1 MAGTIPD
8 SAGASRIA
16 SGPPPPG
23 VGAALPDL
31 TRLQLD
37 ILPQPNDVTCG
48 PTCLHAVYR
57 YFEDPIDLDEV
68 IHEVP
73 ALDHGGT
80 LAVMLGRHALLRGY
94 RATLYTFNINVF
106 DPTWFP
112 KSDSGPADPELL
124 EARLLAQAEAKA
136 RDDRKLLVATRA
148 YIEFLRAG
156 GTIRMRDPDS
166 SLITGFL
173 RKGLPILTG
182 LSSTYLYRAMREFG
196 PNDDDDDIR
205 GTPSGHFVVLCGY
218 DPAHRK
224 VTVAD
229 PLKDNPG
236 FAAPMYEVSMS
247 RLVAAIVLGVLT
259 YDANMLVIEPP
270 RREQTGR

>member
-1 MAGTIPD
+1 MSGRRAIRTI
-8 SAGASRIA
+8 S
-16 SGPPPPG
+16 
-23 VGAALPDL
+23 AALQVPDL

-37 ILPQPNDVTCG
+37 ILAQPNDVTCG

-57 YFEDPIDLDEV
+57 YFGDPIDLDQV

-80 LAVMLGRHALLRGY
+80 LAVMLGRHALGRGY
-94 RATLYTFNINVF
+94 KATLFTFNIQMF

-112 KSDSGPADPELL
+112 ESDSAPVDNERL
-124 EARLLAQAEAKA
+124 ESRLLAQAEAKG
-136 RDDRKLLVATRA
+136 RDDRKMLVATHA

-156 GTIRMRDPDS
+156 GSIRMRDATS
-166 SLITGFL
+166 QMITGFL
-173 RKGLPILTG
+173 RKGLPVLTG

-196 PNDDDDDIR
+196 PNDDEDDIR

-218 DPAHRK
+218 DPAHRR

-236 FAAPMYEVSMS
+236 FSAPMYEVPLS
-247 RLVAAIVLGVLT
+247 RLVAAIMLGVLT
-259 YDANMLVIEPP
+259 YDANLLVIEPD
-270 RREQTGR
+270 EQRKTGR

>member
-1 MAGTIPD
+1 MPH
-8 SAGASRIA
+8 
-16 SGPPPPG
+16 
-23 VGAALPDL
+23 L

-57 YFEDPIDLDEV
+57 YFNDPIDLDQV

-80 LAVMLGRHALLRGY
+80 LAVMLGRHALGRGY
-94 RATLYTFNINVF
+94 HATLYTFNINMF

-112 KSDSGPADPELL
+112 PDEGGPADSTIL
-124 EARLLAQAEAKA
+124 EHKLLAQAQAKA
-136 RDDRKLLVATRA
+136 RDDRKFLTATHA

-156 GTIRMRDPDS
+156 GSICMRDATS
-166 SLITGFL
+166 HFITGIL
-173 RKGLPILTG
+173 RKGLPVLTG
-182 LSSTYLYRAMREFG
+182 LSSTFLYRAMREVD
-196 PNDDDDDIR
+196 PDDDDDDIR

-218 DPAHRK
+218 DTPRRK
-224 VTVAD
+224 ITVAD

-236 FAAPMYEVSMS
+236 FASTKYEVSMS
-247 RLVAAIVLGVLT
+247 RLVGSIMLGVLT
-259 YDANMLVIEPP
+259 YDANLLVIEPTNRP
-270 RREQTGR
+270 KDKP

>member
-1 MAGTIPD
+1 MPH
-8 SAGASRIA
+8 
-16 SGPPPPG
+16 
-23 VGAALPDL
+23 L

-57 YFEDPIDLDEV
+57 YFGDAIDLDQV

-80 LAVMLGRHALLRGY
+80 LAVMLGRHALGRGY
-94 RATLYTFNINVF
+94 KATIYTFNINMF

-112 KSDSGPADPELL
+112 KAEGGPADPVKIEQKM
-124 EARLLAQAEAKA
+124 LAQAQAKA
-136 RDDRKLLVATRA
+136 REDRKFLTATHA

-156 GTIRMRDPDS
+156 GQIYMRDATS
-166 SLITGFL
+166 QLITAFL
-173 RKGLPILTG
+173 RRGLPILTG
-182 LSSTYLYRAMREFG
+182 LSSTFLYRAMREFG

-218 DPAHRK
+218 DPPHRK

-236 FAAPMYEVSMS
+236 FSSPKYEVPMS
-247 RLVAAIVLGVLT
+247 RLVASIMLGVLT
-259 YDANMLVIEPP
+259 YDANLLVIEPANGTKANP
-270 RREQTGR
+270 